1 VAAVVAAA
9 AASFIMPL
17 KLMMVSFEQAFT
29 ENWLALKSF
38 EKKVITKPS
47 LSRRHRRQCLVG
59 KESISIHS
67 LSLTDSFVNEN
78 AKEALPAFAGWKVNC
93 VSSPSPS

>member
-1 VAAVVAAA
+1 MDGSNAAAAA

-38 EKKVITKPS
+38 EKKSDYETLAFSSSSASVLGRKRKHFHSFS
-47 LSRRHRRQCLVG
+47 LV
-59 KESISIHS
+59 
-67 LSLTDSFVNEN
+67 D
-78 AKEALPAFAGWKVNC
+78 
-93 VSSPSPS
+93 

>member
-1 VAAVVAAA
+1 MA

-29 ENWLALKSF
+29 ENWLSRVLK
-38 EKKVITKPS
+38 KKVITKPS